1 MENGLFCLHSAVGF
15 LLLQQ
20 GERSLTGVLLE
31 QGTLHCC
38 GVVRCVEE
46 VPSRGLQGL
55 RSLSLF
61 LEVAGAVKERWLRI
75 AREALRT
82 QDREGELSPLL
93 RNGPKKAERKWG
105 GDLVKVLWDVEE
117 EEDLPVMNEMREKMR
132 WCCVLNKEKVTVLV
146 LGKQDALD
154 NLIASSVKRSPLL
167 SPSNPHHE
175 QIMVVFRS
183 LLLTLAYHTNS
194 LSFLPIAFPSNTF
207 TSPSNE
213 TTADL
218 MKKASRLLTH
228 VNATRQQHGRT
239 WEYEVQFAKSL
250 VSSVYEALPA
260 LLSPEECY
268 TVTACGPAYH

>member
-1 MENGLFCLHSAVGF
+1 M
-15 LLLQQ
+15 
-20 GERSLTGVLLE
+20 LLE
-31 QGTLHCC
+31 QDTLRCC

-55 RSLSLF
+55 RSRSLF
-61 LEVAGAVKERWLRI
+61 LEVVGAVKERWLRI

-93 RNGPKKAERKWG
+93 RNGPKTAEKKWG

-117 EEDLPVMNEMREKMR
+117 EEDLPVMNEVREKMR
-132 WCCVLNKEKVTVLV
+132 GQCVLSKEQVMALV
-146 LGKQDALD
+146 LGKQEALD
-154 NLIASSVKRSPLL
+154 GLVASSVKRSPLL

-175 QIMVVFRS
+175 QIRIVFRS

-194 LSFLPIAFPSNTF
+194 LSFLPIAFPSNETA
-207 TSPSNE
+207 SPSNE
-213 TTADL
+213 TTTDL
-218 MKKASRLLTH
+218 MKKASRLLTL
-228 VNATRQQHGRT
+228 VNAARQQQNRT
-239 WEYEVQFAKSL
+239 WESEVQFANSL

-268 TVTACGPAYH
+268 SVTTRSSAER